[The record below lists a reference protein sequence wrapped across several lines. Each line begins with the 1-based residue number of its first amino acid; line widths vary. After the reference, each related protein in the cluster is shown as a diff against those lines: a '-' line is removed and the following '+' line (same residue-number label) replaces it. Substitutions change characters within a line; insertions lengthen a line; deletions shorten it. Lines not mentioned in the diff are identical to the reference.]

1 MTAQA
6 TLRAESGFSLLEV
19 LVTLVVLSLG
29 ILGVAG
35 LQNVALKNAH
45 SALLR
50 AQAAQYAY
58 DMADRM
64 RVNREAAVGTATVAG
79 AYNRALDDPAPTG
92 SSLADRDR
100 AGWLAQVRGLPQGA
114 GAIAVDANG
123 NATIT
128 VRWDETAFGNTGTD
142 DQCPSGTAAG
152 LVCFV
157 LSTRL

>member
-1 MTAQA
+1 MTAKT
-6 TLRAESGFSLLEV
+6 TLLSDAGFSLLEV

-29 ILGVAG
+29 VLGVAG

-64 RVNREAAVGTATVAG
+64 RVNRAAAAGG
-79 AYNRALDDPAPTG
+79 AYNRALGDPAPTG
-92 SSLADRDR
+92 SSLADSDR
-100 AGWLAQVRGLPQGA
+100 AAWLAQVRSLPEGA
-114 GAIAVDANG
+114 GGIVVDANG
-123 NATIT
+123 TATIT
-128 VRWDETAFGNTGTD
+128 VRWDETAFGNSGTD
-142 DQCPSGTAAG
+142 ANCPSGTAAG